1 MTEVFTL
8 LEQTYKNQ
16 YKIENINKK
25 VNILGKIEHQL
36 DQKVTATQ
44 QDIQNGKTVVNETLD
59 VVKNTYKNLV
69 ETTDS
74 FILRDDELDKLSENV
89 KSLSTE
95 VDKIPTSI
103 NKTTDEILD
112 VFRIDKQTNLTQLE
126 EIKNRLQTVSENLV
140 EVSPKA
146 VLSDVEKQLNL
157 SFDELRVTK
166 DERLTAIKRSTAIL
180 SDLDVVVDDFKV
192 NIEKQSELVTTFKE
206 NIQDLDRVLK
216 ETFDKIQKLR
226 PSDVDD
232 ELVLENSEDINELF
246 AEIYDTTDTSLDSS
260 DDNNVETNDI
270 ELENEQPQKKGFRR
284 FFS

>member
-59 VVKNTYKNLV
+59 VVKNTYKNLI

-89 KSLSTE
+89 QSLSTE
-95 VDKIPTSI
+95 VDKIPVSI
-103 NKTTDEILD
+103 DKTTDEILD

-140 EVSPKA
+140 EVSPKT

-232 ELVLENSEDINELF
+232 EVVFENSEDVSDLFMELS
-246 AEIYDTTDTSLDSS
+246 DTTDTSLETT
-260 DDNNVETNDI
+260 DDNNVATDDI
-270 ELENEQPQKKGFRR
+270 ELKDEQPQKKGFRR